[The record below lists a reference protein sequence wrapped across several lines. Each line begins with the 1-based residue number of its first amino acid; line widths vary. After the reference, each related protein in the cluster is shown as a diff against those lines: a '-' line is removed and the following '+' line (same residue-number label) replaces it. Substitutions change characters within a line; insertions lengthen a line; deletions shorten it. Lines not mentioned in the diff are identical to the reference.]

1 MCLENSDPFSRWTH
15 RKTEELGA
23 LKLLRRKFAGIASA
37 ASSELRLTYVE
48 VPTGGPRTVDI
59 EKRTLA
65 AKEQLQHKQNLAEE
79 TAFNVTK
86 DGRSI
91 LVLWRSAKPAQ
102 PNAASTPEPRGL
114 QDLHQAEED
123 GHWV

>member
-1 MCLENSDPFSRWTH
+1 MLICYTRK
-15 RKTEELGA
+15 RAKTEDE
-23 LKLLRRKFAGIASA
+23 
-37 ASSELRLTYVE
+37 
-48 VPTGGPRTVDI
+48 
-59 EKRTLA
+59 
-65 AKEQLQHKQNLAEE
+65 KEQRRVERVLRNRRAAQSSRERKRQEVEALEQRNAALESALHNQQKQNLAEE

-123 GHWV
+123 GHRV